1 MARPRKFEEEQ
12 AVEAAMRAFWS
23 AGYEAT
29 STQDLCAATGLG
41 RSSIYNT
48 FNSKH
53 ELFKMALRRYIDEK
67 TSRLTELLEGDLSV
81 REKLRLL
88 LWQAVDVEVGDPVG
102 CLVVNSLVE
111 LAPRDPEVAAQLQ
124 RDGDRRLEALRAAFE
139 LARGRGEL
147 GVGKDPAVLAHF
159 VVAAISGMRVMA
171 RGGADRAALEAVA
184 TTTLETVATAT
195 LETVAAITLEAGAAT
210 TLDKL

>member
-1 MARPRKFEEEQ
+1 MARPREFDEGR

-23 AGYEAT
+23 AGYEGT
-29 STQDLCAATGLG
+29 STKDLCDATGLG

-48 FNSKH
+48 FKSKH
-53 ELFKMALRRYIDEK
+53 DLFEKALRRYMDSK
-67 TSRLTELLEGDLSV
+67 TAWLTELLDGDLPV
-81 REKLRLL
+81 REKVRVL

-111 LAPRDPEVAAQLQ
+111 LAPRDPEVALQLR
-124 RDGDRRLEALRAAFE
+124 RDGDRRLAALRAAFE
-139 LARGRGEL
+139 VGHSRGE
-147 GVGKDPAVLAHF
+147 VEAAKDPVALAQF

-184 TTTLETVATAT
+184 K
-195 LETVAAITLEAGAAT
+195 ITLDAI
-210 TLDKL
+210 